1 MRRAPGLHGI
11 AVTAKTNEQY
21 RILGEETQAKR
32 LAIMRIQLATFKTSL
47 EQFAAAH
54 REDIRKDPAFR
65 QQFHAMCANIGV
77 DPLVSNKGGTWA
89 QKLGLG
95 DFYYALA
102 VTVLDVCKARR
113 AFDGGFTELPT
124 VLRHVTRR
132 RGSSADPISED
143 DIIRAIEKLSVL
155 GGGLGIVHI
164 GNRPF
169 VRSVPAELSTDGNA
183 LIDLA
188 HKLGGFFT
196 RGEIAANL
204 KWSEERMS
212 DALTALAKDGLLL
225 VDDPPSSSTTTS
237 ATAAEKGGGGG
248 GGLFSRG
255 TKGRA
260 VEKIGAVA
268 GAAADNKVDKAMIA
282 AHRIYWCP
290 AVGMEAAVEEFQRRE
305 KLPVVG
311 FKGLGTLDSRTESA
325 MAMTAGN

>member
-11 AVTAKTNEQY
+11 AVAAKTNEQF
-21 RILGEETQAKR
+21 RILGEETQAKK
-32 LAIMRIQLATFKTSL
+32 LATMRTQLATFKTSL

-54 REDIRKDPAFR
+54 RDDIRKDPAFR

-89 QKLGLG
+89 NKLGLG

-113 AFDGGFTELPT
+113 AFDGGFTELSA
-124 VLRHVTRR
+124 VLRHVQRR
-132 RGSSADPISED
+132 RGSTADPISEE
-143 DIIRAIEKLSVL
+143 DIVRAIEKLSVL
-155 GGGLGIVHI
+155 GDGLGIVKI
-164 GNRPF
+164 GTRPF

-196 RGEIAANL
+196 RREIAANL
-204 KWSEERMS
+204 RWGEERMS
-212 DALTALAKDGLLL
+212 DALTALAKDGFVL
-225 VDDPPSSSTTTS
+225 VDDPPLSSYSSSTG
-237 ATAAEKGGGGG
+237 EELGGG
-248 GGLFSRG
+248 GGLA
-255 TKGRA
+255 T
-260 VEKIGAVA
+260 
-268 GAAADNKVDKAMIA
+268 VDKVTLA
-282 AHRIYWCP
+282 ANRVYWCP

-311 FKGLGTLDSRTESA
+311 FKGLGTIETRTESA
-325 MAMTAGN
+325 MRASD

>member
-11 AVTAKTNEQY
+11 AVTAKTNEAY
-21 RILGEETQAKR
+21 RTLGEETQAKK
-32 LAIMRIQLATFKTSL
+32 LASMRTQLATFKTSL

-54 REDIRKDPAFR
+54 RDDIRKDPAFR

-124 VLRHVTRR
+124 VLRHVQRR
-132 RGSSADPISED
+132 RGSLADPISEE

-164 GNRPF
+164 GSRPF

-196 RGEIAANL
+196 RREIAANL
-204 KWSEERMS
+204 KWGEERMS
-212 DALTALAKDGLLL
+212 DALTALARDGLLS
-225 VDDPPSSSTTTS
+225 VDDPPLTSS
-237 ATAAEKGGGGG
+237 AAAAVAAAGGAGRGEKE
-248 GGLFSRG
+248 R
-255 TKGRA
+255 RA
-260 VEKIGAVA
+260 V
-268 GAAADNKVDKAMIA
+268 IA
-282 AHRIYWCP
+282 ANRIYWCP

-311 FKGLGTLDSRTESA
+311 FKGLGTIENRSESV
-325 MAMTAGN
+325 MSISVCD

>member
-11 AVTAKTNEQY
+11 AVAAKTNEQF
-21 RILGEETQAKR
+21 RILGEETQAKK
-32 LAIMRIQLATFKTSL
+32 LATMRTQLATFKTSL

-54 REDIRKDPAFR
+54 RDDIRKDPAFR

-89 QKLGLG
+89 NKLGLG

-113 AFDGGFTELPT
+113 AFDGGFTELSL
-124 VLRHVTRR
+124 VLRHVQRR
-132 RGSSADPISED
+132 RGSSADPISAED
-143 DIIRAIEKLSVL
+143 IVRAIEKLSVL
-155 GGGLGIVHI
+155 GGGLGIVNI

-204 KWSEERMS
+204 RWEEERMNT
-212 DALTALAKDGLLL
+212 ALTALAKDGLLL
-225 VDDPPSSSTTTS
+225 VDDPPTAS
-237 ATAAEKGGGGG
+237 ARGGGGG
-248 GGLFSRG
+248 GG
-255 TKGRA
+255 
-260 VEKIGAVA
+260 VVA
-268 GAAADNKVDKAMIA
+268 GRRKKDAAAIA
-282 AHRIYWCP
+282 AEKQKLAANRIYWCP

-311 FKGLGTLDSRTESA
+311 FKGLGTIENRTESA
-325 MAMTAGN
+325 MELTSD